1 MTTTVN
7 PLTLF
12 GVNDRDTIT
21 LATEVARRF
30 AEPGLID
37 DDTSGIDFDVELLVE
52 KVGTRPAALVGH
64 VHWHRTDNV
73 DRGGELWFASSANII
88 WITPSTVEGAFTRRY
103 TGRGA
108 SMALAA
114 EQAADETAEAIV
126 RFATGRAL

>member
-37 DDTSGIDFDVELLVE
+37 EDVTGVELEVE
-52 KVGTRPAALVGH
+52 LYVDKVGTRPKGLVAH
-64 VHWHRTDNV
+64 AHWIHTDDV

-88 WITPSTVEGAFTRRY
+88 WITASTDEGAFTRRLV
-103 TGRGA
+103 GRGA

-114 EQAADETAEAIV
+114 DQAADEAAEAIV
-126 RFATGRAL
+126 RFAKGGVL